1 MIRFH
6 FSIEPS
12 DYLMDFDLN
21 ERKLMICLGK
31 LIQWCLMDNQ
41 IGKNVLLKILILSS
55 IQRYFW
61 MVNHLKYAEKP
72 LPKKIKRIEP

>member
-1 MIRFH
+1 
-6 FSIEPS
+6 
-12 DYLMDFDLN
+12 
-21 ERKLMICLGK
+21 
-31 LIQWCLMDNQ
+31 MDNQ